1 MANLKINH
9 HHHQQQEVRL
19 EAKKTVVAMAYNEQ
33 QRTKGPTTPTHTHL
47 TADTNRNG
55 FAATSATWHGGR
67 TTKTSRTPSPLCK
80 SPTSSTSSSTRTR
93 WTASRRA
100 SLSSPSART
109 PASELSWTSFQSAN
123 FMAANPSLLTS
134 PDTSL
139 HSSRNRPVKISPLLP
154 ALGLLAAAETI
165 IINNSNSPLMVTILI
180 SNNSSS
186 WVCSYITFDTIRYK
200 NLFSIIVFSSVY
212 FNLLIFYFLLL
223 LLSLLMVKY

>member
-1 MANLKINH
+1 MANRKINH
-9 HHHQQQEVRL
+9 PYHHQQQAVRQ
-19 EAKKTVVAMAYNEQ
+19 EAKKTVWATAHNGQ
-33 QRTKGPTTPTHTHL
+33 QRTKDRTTPTHTHH
-47 TADTNRNG
+47 TAEDTSRNG
-55 FAATSATWHGGR
+55 CAATSATWHGGR
-67 TTKTSRTPSPLCK
+67 MTRTSQTPSPHYK
-80 SPTSSTSSSTRTR
+80 SPTSSTLSSTRTR

-123 FMAANPSLLTS
+123 FTAANPSSRTS

-154 ALGLLAAAETI
+154 ALGLLAAAEMI

-186 WVCSYITFDTIRYK
+186 WVCS
-200 NLFSIIVFSSVY
+200 
-212 FNLLIFYFLLL
+212 
-223 LLSLLMVKY
+223 